1 MRRVARRAKQVS
13 QFRRERVVVEVP
25 AEAATVDE
33 TDGAADD
40 VEKIEVHVHLH
51 RGTDSGAAGVQRK
64 RRSRP
69 MLTGVLFDW
78 QGHYDKILT
87 RPSHSAP
94 KRWSRSAKCRSCEAI
109 IPSAARHC
117 PRCAAPR
124 PRRMLAKVFA
134 LIGLGSFAA
143 VFALSAHL
151 LGSSVPE
158 HKPPSPLRSWSDNE
172 DIIVVEVPVTPSPFA
187 AEPPTA
193 YYGSGSAANVAAR

>member
-1 MRRVARRAKQVS
+1 MVGGGRVQPRSILRRVARRAKQVS

-51 RGTDSGAAGVQRK
+51 RGTDLGAAGVRRK

-87 RPSHSAP
+87 RPSH
-94 KRWSRSAKCRSCEAI
+94 
-109 IPSAARHC
+109 
-117 PRCAAPR
+117 
-124 PRRMLAKVFA
+124 
-134 LIGLGSFAA
+134 
-143 VFALSAHL
+143 
-151 LGSSVPE
+151 
-158 HKPPSPLRSWSDNE
+158 
-172 DIIVVEVPVTPSPFA
+172 
-187 AEPPTA
+187 
-193 YYGSGSAANVAAR
+193 